1 MSCFEL
7 LRIAWDGMGYT
18 VGTGVATAH
27 ELSALSALTCVKLR
41 LDCWY
46 VLFYMHLRLQASL
59 EPTLGDTVGTTN
71 LVDHMG
77 CHIFSESYAKV

>member
-27 ELSALSALTCVKLR
+27 ELSALSCVKLR

-71 LVDHMG
+71 LVNHG
-77 CHIFSESYAKV
+77 VSYIF